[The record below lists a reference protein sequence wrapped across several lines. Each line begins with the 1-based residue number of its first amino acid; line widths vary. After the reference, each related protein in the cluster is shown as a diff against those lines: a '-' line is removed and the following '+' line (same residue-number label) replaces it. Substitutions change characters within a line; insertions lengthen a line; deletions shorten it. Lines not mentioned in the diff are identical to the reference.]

1 MSSLNNNSPRSYLDF
16 SGLGQ
21 LRGQAA
27 QDQRQAVRATAEQ
40 FEVHFVQEMLKSM
53 RATVEKSELSESSAT
68 DTYQDMMDKEVSMHV
83 VRNGGMGVADMIE
96 RQLLQRMD
104 SPAADV
110 LQNRSATHLPLK
122 PAEAGLALP
131 DTGAAKHAVP
141 RPIKAYGL
149 DGLGANHPNF
159 RKLP

>member
-1 MSSLNNNSPRSYLDF
+1 MTPLNSDSPRSYLDF

-40 FEVHFVQEMLKSM
+40 FEVHFVQEMFKSM
-53 RATVEKSELSESSAT
+53 RATVEKSELNGSSAA

-104 SPAADV
+104 SPAAEV
-110 LQNRSATHLPLK
+110 LQNRSPTHLPLK
-122 PAEAGLALP
+122 PAETSMALP
-131 DTGAAKHAVP
+131 DIRAPQLPVP

-149 DGLGANHPNF
+149 DGLGGNVPHF

>member
-1 MSSLNNNSPRSYLDF
+1 M
-16 SGLGQ
+16 
-21 LRGQAA
+21 QAA
-27 QDQRQAVRATAEQ
+27 SGPPGPPTVRVDALVCYT
-40 FEVHFVQEMLKSM
+40 
-53 RATVEKSELSESSAT
+53 TP
-68 DTYQDMMDKEVSMHV
+68 
-83 VRNGGMGVADMIE
+83 GGMGVADMIE